1 MVSSGSIWSTI
12 PSDEGPVERSLA
24 PTLQLVGLLI
34 CLAGLP
40 SLPSFVGSLAANSG
54 VEIDVAAKCMFG
66 LLGLTALV
74 VVRRGRVRAGTWL
87 VVGAFV
93 VVWLIAMPTHG
104 LVHEAGALS
113 MLVFPTL
120 LAGLALGRRGL
131 WITFALIAFAIA
143 LGAVADGRQWSQL
156 LAAAPR
162 GSVTFRGTTIN
173 LAIFCILVDWAGV
186 RLRQALIAEADKSAA
201 LVAEQARRAELERSL
216 AHAKRLEAMSRLAGS
231 VAHDFNNLLTG
242 MLGNTELA
250 AELIE
255 RGDAR
260 DSLMLVLDLGE
271 DSLFVL
277 GQRHRGSPGRI
288 EHRPCPAGDGR
299 RGWMARLVPS

>member
-1 MVSSGSIWSTI
+1 
-12 PSDEGPVERSLA
+12 
-24 PTLQLVGLLI
+24 
-34 CLAGLP
+34 
-40 SLPSFVGSLAANSG
+40 
-54 VEIDVAAKCMFG
+54 
-66 LLGLTALV
+66 
-74 VVRRGRVRAGTWL
+74 
-87 VVGAFV
+87 
-93 VVWLIAMPTHG
+93 
-104 LVHEAGALS
+104 
-113 MLVFPTL
+113 
-120 LAGLALGRRGL
+120 
-131 WITFALIAFAIA
+131 
-143 LGAVADGRQWSQL
+143 L

-271 DSLFVL
+271 RARSLTNNLLRFSKGQATESQTLDIHELLLGSERIYTSLVGRQIEFGFLLAATRTRVECNPGKFEQVLLNLVVNATDAMPQGGKLTIGTRDLARAEGQPARVEVFVSDTGMGMSESTRVRIFEPFFTTKCTGTGIGLATVLEIVREIQGQITVDSAL
-277 GQRHRGSPGRI
+277 GVGTTVRVVI
-288 EHRPCPAGDGR
+288 DTVEAG
-299 RGWMARLVPS
+299 P